1 MSADSAVPE
10 VLTSFIDKVSASA
23 LPALSATAAFH
34 ARHQRMR
41 RGAFAVAL
49 AAGALYYV
57 RRQQQSA
64 NRKAMATAG
73 GSVLA
78 AGDQPLKVDRNQIKV
93 AVDRRFF
100 NQLKYIWAIC
110 VPNYRSKTIL
120 ILILHTT
127 FLVLRTYLSVV
138 VARLDGRL
146 VRDLVAA
153 DAKSF
158 GKGLMYWFAV
168 AVPATYTN
176 SMIRYLQSKFGI
188 SLRTSLTNHVH
199 DLYMENNTYYKAIN
213 LDNRIDGAD
222 QLITTDINRFCTALA
237 SLYSNLGKPVLDMII
252 FNYQL
257 ARSIGNSGMW
267 GLGVNYIITAT
278 ILRAATPAFG
288 RLAAVEAKLEG
299 DFRSAHSRLI
309 TNAEEIAFYHGAHLE
324 HSILTRTYYRLI
336 KHINKI
342 YRIRIA
348 YNMFEDFIIKY
359 TWSAAG
365 LLIASIPVFYPEM
378 AGARSKREELRL
390 AQAQATDGSTIVS
403 QLDRKTGSRTQ
414 GFITNK
420 RLMVSLADAGGRIM
434 YSYKELSELA
444 GYTYRVYNMLR
455 VLEDLHD
462 GRYVDANTGGESKY
476 SLERINGVMDYTSND
491 IEFKNVP
498 IVTPNGDTTLIRDL
512 SFGVAPGEHLMI
524 TGPNGAGKTAILRTL
539 AGLWPL
545 FEGTVSRPPTGLDST
560 LYIPQRPYLAI
571 GSLREQVIYPHS
583 VAQMHAAGKTDADL
597 AVILTK
603 VYLEYIPGRE
613 GGWDAVKEWKDV
625 FSGGEKQ
632 RMQLARLFYHHPKYA
647 VLDEAT
653 SAVSTDVEA
662 LLYTT
667 AKEEKI
673 TLITISHRPSLFKYH
688 ARLLRVGEG
697 ESGLDWEWEE
707 IGTVGGGVGS
717 ASSTSINRLL
727 SPSVESEIKRLETK
741 VAEVQ
746 GLKVRL
752 DKVNKE
758 LGLVLPSV
766 DAKAKEDLK
775 HAKRTLI

>member
-1 MSADSAVPE
+1 MPFSKPLPE
-10 VLTSFIDKVSASA
+10 SISTFLEKATSSTLPSVLSSTA
-23 LPALSATAAFH
+23 LLQARSQRLRRTAI
-34 ARHQRMR
+34 
-41 RGAFAVAL
+41 GIAL
-49 AAGALYYV
+49 ATGALYYAK
-57 RRQQQSA
+57 RQRDASRFSKIA
-64 NRKAMATAG
+64 NLRDDSTAI
-73 GSVLA
+73 VA
-78 AGDQPLKVDRNQIKV
+78 VKGDSSKIKV
-93 AVDRRFF
+93 AVDKRFF
-100 NQLKYIWAIC
+100 RQLKYIWAIC
-110 VPNYRSKTIL
+110 VPNWRSKTVGIL
-120 ILILHTT
+120 VLHTV

-138 VARLDGRL
+138 GARLDGRL

-153 DAKSF
+153 DARSF
-158 GKGLMYWFAV
+158 GKGLGYWFAL

-176 SMIRYLQSKFGI
+176 SMIRYLQSKFSI
-188 SLRTSLTNHVH
+188 ALRTSLTRHVH
-199 DLYMENNTYYKAIN
+199 DVYMDNNTYYKAIN

-222 QLITTDINRFCTALA
+222 QLITTDINNFCTALA

-257 ARSIGNSGMW
+257 GRSIGATGMW
-267 GLGVNYIITAT
+267 GLAINYAITAT

-288 RLAAVEAKLEG
+288 KLAAQQAQLEG
-299 DFRSAHSRLI
+299 DFRTAHSRLI

-324 HSILTRTYYRLI
+324 QSILTRIYYKLI
-336 KHINKI
+336 RHINHI

-390 AQAQATDGSTIVS
+390 AQLQSSDGASALTQHDHRTRS
-403 QLDRKTGSRTQ
+403 HTQ

-444 GYTYRVYNMLR
+444 GYTFRVFNMLR

-462 GRYVDANTGGESKY
+462 EKYVHTGAPITGAPGEPDRY
-476 SLERINGVMDYTSND
+476 SLEHIKGTITYATDGLTLQ
-491 IEFKNVP
+491 NVP
-498 IVTPNGDTTLIRDL
+498 VATPSGDTVLVRDL
-512 SFGVAPGEHLMI
+512 SFSLGPGDHLMI
-524 TGPNGAGKTAILRTL
+524 TGPNGSGKTSILRII

-545 FEGTVSRPPTGLDST
+545 FAGKILRPPAKLDSIF
-560 LYIPQRPYLAI
+560 YIPSRPYLAI

-583 VAQMHAAGKTDADL
+583 VKQMKAAGKTDEDL
-597 AVILTK
+597 AEILRK
-603 VYLEYIPGRE
+603 VYLDYIPARE

-632 RMQLARLFYHHPKYA
+632 RMQLARLFYHHPSYA
-647 VLDEAT
+647 ILDEAT
-653 SAVSTDVEA
+653 SAVSTDVEN

-667 AKEEKI
+667 AKDLNI

-688 ARLLRVGEG
+688 HRLLRVGEG
-697 ESGLDWEWEE
+697 NDGLEWTMEE
-707 IGTVGGGVGS
+707 LRKEGGGGVALSVQSEIG
-717 ASSTSINRLL
+717 RLEGEL
-727 SPSVESEIKRLETK
+727 ASVEGWKRRLE
-741 VAEVQ
+741 V
-746 GLKVRL
+746 
-752 DKVNKE
+752 VNRE
-758 LGLVLPSV
+758 LGIGGKP
-766 DAKAKEDLK
+766 KGTKEEEGELR